1 MAYFCPNC
9 GEPVKNAARFCDS
22 CGARL
27 REDEPD
33 VDLSSVVTQRTSGN
47 VQYQEVARTPVFED
61 AEFEEKETAQP
72 SRGRDA
78 RDTDPYEEY
87 QRHTY
92 DYKGPNRAESSYQS
106 DYRRRANAHQNY
118 EYFTD
123 PSWPVRNRV
132 AAGVLAIMLGG
143 IGVHKFYLGKI
154 WQGLMFL
161 LFFWTGIPALIGF
174 VQGIIYLT
182 QTDEEFCRK
191 NHVRTE

>member
-9 GEPVKNAARFCDS
+9 GEPVKNAARFCES

-47 VQYQEVARTPVFED
+47 VQYQEVARTPVIED
-61 AEFEEKETAQP
+61 AEFEEKEPQDL
-72 SRGRDA
+72 SRRRDSL
-78 RDTDPYEEY
+78 DTDPYREY

-92 DYKGPNRAESSYQS
+92 DYKGSDRPRNEYQSS
-106 DYRRRANAHQNY
+106 DYRRSRAHEDV

-123 PSWPVRNRV
+123 PSWPVRNRI
-132 AAGVLAIMLGG
+132 AAGVLAIMLGS

-161 LFFWTGIPALIGF
+161 LFFWTGIPAVIGF